1 MTQGTSE
8 EVRVQVRIAA
18 RPETVFSFFTD
29 PAKIV
34 RWKGRSAEL
43 DPRPGGSYRIDVNG
57 RDVMAGKYVEV
68 TPYTRIVYTFGWD
81 NPGNPIRPGSTTVE
95 VTFVPDGHGTVVTL
109 VHRGLPA
116 PAREQHAM
124 GWQHYLGRLVKA
136 GAGIDPG
143 PDPFADPK
151 ATMGH

>member
-8 EVRVQVRIAA
+8 EVRVQVLIAA

-57 RDVMAGKYVEV
+57 RDVMAGNYVEV

-143 PDPFADPK
+143 PDPFADLK

>member
-1 MTQGTSE
+1 MTQSTAD

-18 RPETVFSFFTD
+18 RPETVFPFFTD
-29 PAKIV
+29 PAKMV
-34 RWKGRSAEL
+34 RWKGRSASL

-68 TPYTRIVYTFGWD
+68 TPPRRIVYTFGWD
-81 NPGNPIRPGSTTVE
+81 TPGNPIAPGSTTVE
-95 VTFVPDGHGTVVTL
+95 ITLVPDGDGTVVTL

-116 PAREQHAM
+116 QARELHAQ

-143 PDPFADPK
+143 PDPMLDPK
-151 ATMGH
+151 AMGG